1 MGGASQ
7 SWEVEGR
14 LVLVSHPTKVLWSDG
29 GITKEQMLRYYE
41 AIAPFALPHFKDRPV
56 TVRIFPE
63 GTAGPSY
70 YRRDMPEGAPLWIRY
85 VDYRPET
92 TERTIQLPLI
102 DDAAGL
108 LWFAQAGATEFH
120 LWASRAPLLSEPDMA
135 IFDLD
140 PGDRASFADV
150 LQAALHLRQALER
163 LGLRGYPKT
172 SGGRGL
178 HVYIPLAAGHSFE
191 QVRAWVKGL
200 AEQLAAA
207 YPERIALAH
216 GATHRGQQ
224 VTVDHAQNSIGRNTA
239 GVYTVRARPGAPV
252 STPLTWDEVEAG
264 DVRPLDLTLHTV
276 GQRLRARGDLFA
288 AVLNGD
294 QRLPSDS
301 P

>member
-1 MGGASQ
+1 MAADRTTQTWDVGGRR
-7 SWEVEGR
+7 VI
-14 LVLVSHPTKVLWSDG
+14 VSHAAKVLWPDL

-41 AIAPFALPHFKDRPV
+41 AVAPCALPHFKDRPV

-63 GTAGPSY
+63 GTTGPSY
-70 YRRDMPEGAPLWIRY
+70 YRRDMPDSAPSWIRY
-85 VDYRPET
+85 IDYRPET

-102 DDAAGL
+102 DDTVGL

-140 PGDRASFADV
+140 PGDQASFADV
-150 LQAALHLRQALER
+150 LQAALRLRHALER

-178 HVYIPLAAGHSFE
+178 HVYVPLSAGHTFE
-191 QVRAWVKGL
+191 QVRAWVKDL

-207 YPERIALAH
+207 YPERIAVAH
-216 GATHRGQQ
+216 GATHQGQQ

-239 GVYTVRARPGAPV
+239 GVYTLRADPNATV
-252 STPLTWDEVEAG
+252 STPLMWEEIEAG
-264 DVRPLDLTLHTV
+264 RIRPDDWTLRTV
-276 GQRLRARGDLFA
+276 PLRVMEKGDLFA
-288 AVLNGD
+288 PVLQGA
-294 QRLPSDS
+294 QSLPK
-301 P
+301 

>member
-1 MGGASQ
+1 MAADRTTQTWDVGGRQ
-7 SWEVEGR
+7 VI
-14 LVLVSHPTKVLWSDG
+14 VSHAAKVLWPEL

-41 AIAPFALPHFKDRPV
+41 AVAPVALPHFKDRPV

-63 GTAGPSY
+63 GIAGASY
-70 YRRDMPEGAPLWIRY
+70 YRRDLPEGAPWWIRFI
-85 VDYRPET
+85 DYRPET

-140 PGDRASFADV
+140 PGDQASFADV
-150 LQAALHLRQALER
+150 LQAALRLRHALGQ

-178 HVYIPLAAGHSFE
+178 HVYLPLSAGHSFE
-191 QVRAWVKGL
+191 QVRTWVKDL

-207 YPERIALAH
+207 YPERIAVAH

-239 GVYTVRARPGAPV
+239 GVYTLRADPNATV
-252 STPLTWDEVEAG
+252 STPLTWEEIEAG
-264 DVRPLDLTLHTV
+264 RIRPDDWTLHTV
-276 GQRLRARGDLFA
+276 PLRVMEKGDLFA
-288 AVLNGD
+288 PVLQGA
-294 QRLPSDS
+294 QSLPK
-301 P
+301 